1 MSKIFYDHL
10 IIFVDLHSKVKEIAE
25 IEEER
30 HELYKIIDEII
41 HHRVLGRILDAL
53 PKDHHE
59 DFIDRFHRE
68 PHSEELIVYLN
79 EKTPEEIDIENHI
92 REDIEKLEQELLEEL
107 ADL

>member
-41 HHRVLGRILDAL
+41 HHRVLGCILDVL
-53 PKDHHE
+53 PKDHHRE
-59 DFIDRFHRE
+59 FVERFHQE
-68 PHSEELIVYLN
+68 PHNDELLSYLN

-92 REDIEKLEQELLEEL
+92 KSDIKKLEEELLEEL
-107 ADL
+107 SDL